1 VQVVNDGCRDTNNLT
16 QLALTSNVTFD
27 PGYLSESPPG
37 SPVANEPLLGSV
49 PQAALI
55 GLTMTEAD
63 ADMTPIAMASAPN
76 TANDGFTVADGNT
89 APPAPSF

>member
-1 VQVVNDGCRDTNNLT
+1 
-16 QLALTSNVTFD
+16 
-27 PGYLSESPPG
+27 
-37 SPVANEPLLGSV
+37 
-49 PQAALI
+49 
-55 GLTMTEAD
+55 MTEAD